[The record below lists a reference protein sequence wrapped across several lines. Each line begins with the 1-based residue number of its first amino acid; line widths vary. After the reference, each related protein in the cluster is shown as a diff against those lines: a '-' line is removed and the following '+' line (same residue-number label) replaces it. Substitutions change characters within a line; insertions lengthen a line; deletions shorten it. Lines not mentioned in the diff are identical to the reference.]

1 VSSENGQANVDVKGM
16 AVESGNLPAAFTSF
30 VGRRHEAAEIRRL
43 LGAGRLLTLTGV
55 GGVGKT
61 RLALEAARTFG
72 KAFPD
77 GVWLVDLV
85 SVHDPA
91 AVTATVASALRM
103 PDLGVRSVV
112 DQLAAYLTRQRA
124 LLILDNCEH
133 LVDACAGLVKALLS
147 AAPELCILATSR
159 HTLGVTGEH
168 VLAVPPLP
176 SDEAVALLRDRATA
190 VHTEFALSPP
200 NQAEVT
206 RLCADLD
213 GLPLAIELAASRLR
227 GLTVEQLAD
236 RLEDR
241 LESRFALLSGG
252 SRTAPRHQRTLR
264 GMIDWSYELC
274 APAEQLLWRR
284 LSVFVGGF
292 TLEAAEGVCAG
303 DGIDRREVADLLDRL
318 VGQSVVLT
326 CEVEGRRYRLLE
338 IVRRYGLERLT
349 DSGEERE
356 LRVRHRDFFL
366 ALAERIDRHWYRAG
380 QVENL
385 ARLRVEHA
393 NLVAALDC
401 DADPRT
407 GLRLLAAL
415 CWHWCAGG
423 FLSEGRR
430 MLERALTAAPE
441 PTPERA
447 QALLAAIW
455 VAQTQGDLATAD
467 RWLDEAGALG
477 EWLGDPAVRVQVAG
491 LRGVSAHY
499 RGRLA
504 EAIERYAEALAV
516 MTALGDERQSV
527 SWLIALACAQ
537 VYAGDPGASETS
549 SRMIAAAEASGER
562 WGHAQVLMALGH
574 DAWTRGDR
582 ERTEA
587 LARSALE
594 YMRGFDDYAMVA
606 RMLELLAWAIAIG
619 DAHARAA
626 GLLGAA
632 DALWRDAGSSVAA
645 FGPQMTA
652 HHERCEQTLV
662 AALGPAAYAAAFAD
676 GGGHCGPGRAVA
688 FALTDG
694 IDDAAAIDIDTAD
707 AVSPLSRREREVAA
721 LVAKGLSNRQIAAEL
736 VLSPRTADRHVENI
750 RAKLGFRSRA
760 WIAAWWTAGQV
771 STS

>member
-1 VSSENGQANVDVKGM
+1 M

-61 RLALEAARTFG
+61 RLALETAHTFG

-77 GVWLVDLV
+77 GVWLVDLA

-91 AVTATVASALRM
+91 AVTATVAGALRM
-103 PDLGVRSVV
+103 PDLGVRPVA
-112 DQLAAYLTRQRA
+112 DQLAGYLTRQRA

-133 LVDACAGLVKALLS
+133 LVDACAGLVQTLLS
-147 AAPELCILATSR
+147 AAPQLHILATSR

-176 SDEAVALLRDRATA
+176 PDEAVALLRDRATA
-190 VHTEFALSPP
+190 VHTEFAVSPP
-200 NQAEVT
+200 NQTEMD

-227 GLTVEQLAD
+227 SLTVEQLAD
-236 RLEDR
+236 RLADR

-292 TLEAAEGVCAG
+292 TLEAAESVCAG
-303 DGIDRREVADLLDRL
+303 DGIDRREVPDLLDRL
-318 VGQSVVLT
+318 VAQSVVLT

-338 IVRRYGLERLT
+338 VVRRYGRERLT
-349 DSGEERE
+349 DSGEECE
-356 LRVRHRDFFL
+356 LRVRHRDFYL
-366 ALAERIDRHWYRAG
+366 ALAERIDRHWYGAG

-385 ARLRVEHA
+385 ARLRVEYA
-393 NLVAALDC
+393 NLVAALDWH
-401 DADPRT
+401 ADPRA
-407 GLRLLAAL
+407 GLRLIAAL

-430 MLERALTAAPE
+430 MFERGLAAAPE

-467 RWLDEAGALG
+467 RWLDEADALG
-477 EWLGDPAVRVQVAG
+477 ERLGDSAVRVQVAG
-491 LRGVSAHY
+491 FRGVSAHY
-499 RGRLA
+499 GGRPGEAMDRYAKALA
-504 EAIERYAEALAV
+504 E
-516 MTALGDERQSV
+516 MSALGDERQSA
-527 SWLIALACAQ
+527 SWLLALACVQAY
-537 VYAGDPGASETS
+537 VGDPCASETG
-549 SRMIAAAEASGER
+549 SRMIAAAEASDER
-562 WGHAQVLMALGH
+562 WGRAQVLMALGH
-574 DAWTRGDR
+574 DAWTRGDH
-582 ERTEA
+582 ESTET

-594 YMRGFDDYAMVA
+594 CMLGFDDYAMVA
-606 RMLELLAWAIAIG
+606 RMLELLAWATAVG
-619 DAHARAA
+619 GAHVRAA

-632 DALWRDAGSSVAA
+632 DALWRDAGSSIAA
-645 FGPQMTA
+645 FGPQMAA
-652 HHERCEQTLV
+652 HHERCEGAVV
-662 AALGPAAYAAAFAD
+662 AGLGRAAYGVAFED
-676 GGGHCGPGRAVA
+676 GGRHGGPGRAVA
-688 FALTDG
+688 FALANG
-694 IDDAAAIDIDTAD
+694 VDAESDIDIATAD
-707 AVSPLSRREREVAA
+707 AVSPLSRREQEVAA
-721 LVAKGLSNRQIAAEL
+721 LVAEGLGNRQIAAEL
-736 VLSPRTADRHVENI
+736 VLSPRTVDRHVENI
-750 RAKLGFRSRA
+750 LAKLGFRSRA
-760 WIAAWWTAGQV
+760 RIAAWWTAGQAAAL
-771 STS
+771 